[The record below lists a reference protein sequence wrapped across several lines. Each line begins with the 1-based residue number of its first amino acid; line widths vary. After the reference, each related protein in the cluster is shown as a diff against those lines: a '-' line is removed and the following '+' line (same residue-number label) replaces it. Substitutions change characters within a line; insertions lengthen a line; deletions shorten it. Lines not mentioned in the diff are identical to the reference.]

1 MSATHSLQVP
11 ILAVT
16 PAHALVITGL
26 SNPRTAVSNATTR
39 IGRGTYPYPL
49 TPAPGG
55 GARKYVVL
63 LRDIEA
69 ALGLTEGTVFAAS
82 AELTEPAGHSR
93 RKLGRPRLSQRARQE
108 VSE

>member
-16 PAHALVITGL
+16 PAEALVIAGL
-26 SNPRTAVSNATTR
+26 SHPRTAASNARTR
-39 IGRGTYPYPL
+39 IHRGTYPYPL

-63 LRDIEA
+63 VRDIEA
-69 ALGLTEGTVFAAS
+69 ALGLVPGNGPIVRLAPS
-82 AELTEPAGHSR
+82 APPHRKRGR
-93 RKLGRPRLSQRARQE
+93 RRLSQSASQE
-108 VSE
+108 TGE

>member
-26 SNPRTAVSNATTR
+26 CNPRTAVSNATTR

-49 TPAPGG
+49 TLAPGG

-69 ALGLTEGTVFAAS
+69 ALGLTEIHAS
-82 AELTEPAGHSR
+82 AAPPEPTGQR
-93 RKLGRPRLSQRARQE
+93 RSKRGRPRLAKTSSRGGRE
-108 VSE
+108 